1 VEDGYLDLDPD
12 QSTNLYEVFTGTK
25 PAALAIRQTKVGIDV
40 LTSHVL
46 MAAIEQALEPGDEGK
61 LLELIRPLKA
71 YYDFILIDNPPGKA
85 VWAFNGLAAAD
96 LILIPAS
103 AERSQRH
110 ATNNNMKPMTT
121 NSVNT
126 QRSDPAISTS
136 LALRSG

>member
-1 VEDGYLDLDPD
+1 MEDGYLDLDPD

-61 LLELIRPLKA
+61 LLKLIRPLKA
-71 YYDFILIDNPPGKA
+71 YYDFILIDNPLGKA

-96 LILIPAS
+96 LIAIPAS

-110 ATNNNMKPMTT
+110 ATNNNM
-121 NSVNT
+121 
-126 QRSDPAISTS
+126 
-136 LALRSG
+136 